1 MKVFLDT
8 NVLAS
13 AMFGS
18 GLCVQLFDRLIERG
32 AAVMTT
38 PQVLHE
44 LRRVGRDK
52 FRVPEPDLSELLDWL
67 GNRLVVVADGSAD
80 EVADCPD
87 PDDAPILH
95 GALLAGAHWFV
106 TGDKALLVLE
116 RLEGMPILNP
126 RTAYERLIALG

>member
-18 GLCVQLFDRLIERG
+18 GLCVQLFDRLIARG

-52 FRVPEPDLSELLDWL
+52 FQVPEPDLSELLDWL
-67 GNRLVVVADGSAD
+67 GNRLIVVPDGSAD
-80 EVADCPD
+80 GVADCPD
-87 PDDAPILH
+87 PDDAAILH
-95 GALLAGAHWFV
+95 GSLLAGAHWFV
-106 TGDKALLVLE
+106 TGDKALLALAKLE
-116 RLEGMPILNP
+116 STPILSP
-126 RTAYERLIALG
+126 RSAYERLIALN

>member
-18 GLCVQLFDRLIERG
+18 GLCVQLFDRLLARG

-44 LRRVGRDK
+44 LRRVGHDK
-52 FRVPEPDLSELLDWL
+52 FRVPEPDLRELLDWL
-67 GNRLVVVADGSAD
+67 GNRLVVVPDGNAQG
-80 EVADCPD
+80 VANCPD
-87 PDDAPILH
+87 PDDVPILH

-106 TGDKALLVLE
+106 TGDKALLDLSALGE
-116 RLEGMPILNP
+116 MATLSP
-126 RTAYERLIALG
+126 RSAYERLIALR